1 MNYRVVLSRVLET
14 KNFDHVRSTK
24 TIEVTGRNSYDAC
37 TQVFSQ
43 EPTPDWKV
51 AHLFE
56 ENSEKWDKIF

>member
-14 KNFDHVRSTK
+14 KNFDRVRSTK
-24 TIEVTGRNSYDAC
+24 TVEVIGKNSYDAC

-43 EPTPDWKV
+43 ETTRGWKI

-56 ENSEKWDKIF
+56 RNSEKWDKIF